1 MKQLKDIFRHKM
13 FIWLTIEL
21 VLVTFACWWAFDPVI
36 VATYVAGMPMGY
48 DADRIVKFE
57 VASSSNLKE
66 QKWEDIVDEESVLL
80 QKVQD
85 MDVWRW
91 PTRRVQRP

>member
-1 MKQLKDIFRHKM
+1 MKQLKEIFGRKTS
-13 FIWLTIEL
+13 IWLALEL

-48 DADRIVKFE
+48 DDDRIVKFE

-66 QKWEDIVDEESVLL
+66 
-80 QKVQD
+80 
-85 MDVWRW
+85 
-91 PTRRVQRP
+91 